1 MKPKPANN
9 TMPTI
14 ISDYTLG
21 ELLSHENETIRRNAV
36 SIMKQLQKTISVREL
51 EMKEAEAEAE

>member
-1 MKPKPANN
+1 
-9 TMPTI
+9 MPTI

-51 EMKEAEAEAE
+51 EMKEAEAE